1 MTTDA
6 QNDFNPTAPEMLR
19 MFIATMLQLG
29 VDKGDIEWM
38 VKRNP
43 ARLANLEG

>member
-1 MTTDA
+1 
-6 QNDFNPTAPEMLR
+6 

-29 VDKGDIEWM
+29 VDKEDIEWM

-43 ARLANLEG
+43 ARLVNLEG